1 MAFNPE
7 GSTRG
12 MSQNEANAWDTLA
25 KLNKDNP
32 DEPRF
37 EGTDP
42 WDKSPR
48 QKKFEAEAKE
58 FREIGEKTFPYLSNK
73 AKEAYK
79 IRDGQDFGEMLHE
92 QKSWEDNI
100 DREVRRLDSEVD
112 KMNDGMSTAAR
123 DIGQVDVFSGEATS
137 ETVISFPSEER
148 DAFQHS
154 FMVASNLDYIC
165 DHTPALGY
173 ALETMVMLAT
183 DMDPESID
191 DSDAHTGEALKYQS
205 QKAWLAEYRQ
215 NEEARKELEKTP
227 AFYHI
232 QRLIELRKEKMNGDY
247 EEDYSLPDPTDNS
260 LYKRINLYLTEREKA
275 DKGPE
280 NAVA

>member
-7 GSTRG
+7 GSTSG
-12 MSQNEANAWDTLA
+12 MSQNEANAWDILA
-25 KLNKDNP
+25 KLNEDNP
-32 DEPRF
+32 DEPRST
-37 EGTDP
+37 GTNS

-58 FREIGEKTFPYLSNK
+58 FSEIGEKTFPYLSNK

-92 QKSWEDNI
+92 QKSWEDDIN
-100 DREVRRLDSEVD
+100 REVGQLDSEVD
-112 KMNDGMSTAAR
+112 KMNDGMRTAAH
-123 DIGQVDVFSGEATS
+123 DIGQVDVFSGEAS
-137 ETVISFPSEER
+137 SPPEES

-154 FMVASNLDYIC
+154 FRVASNLDYIC
-165 DHTPALGY
+165 DHTPTLGY
-173 ALETMVMLAT
+173 ALESMVMLAT

-191 DSDAHTGEALKYQS
+191 DPDAHTGEALKYQS

-232 QRLIELRKEKMNGDY
+232 RRLIELRKEKMDGSY
-247 EEDYSLPDPTDNS
+247 EEDYSLPDPADNS
-260 LYKRINLYLTEREKA
+260 LYRRINLYLTEREKA

-280 NAVA
+280 NAAA